1 MIAAVTGATGYVG
14 QFVTARL
21 LAEGVHV
28 RAWHRGDAPPDL
40 FPEAE
45 WLRGDLRDEP
55 AMRRLVAGCDLL
67 VHCALE
73 HVPSRYRGGEG
84 DDLAAF
90 QEANL
95 VGSIRLLG
103 AARASGVGRAVV
115 LSSRAALGDRR
126 PPGQLGDEAVLMPD
140 THYGAVKAGLEAVVS
155 AYGRGEGWPVAA
167 IRPTGVY
174 GLIAP
179 VERSKWFALV
189 AAALAGGAMLPPRS
203 ATEVH
208 GSDVA
213 DAVWRIAT
221 AAPERIAGR
230 AFNCSDMVVDHAD
243 LVEMLAARL
252 GRELAVPPRS
262 APPAVTMA
270 CPGLEALG
278 VRFGGPPRLAETLDG
293 LVEAAAACAAAG

>member
-28 RAWHRGDAPPDL
+28 RAWHRGAAPPRL

-45 WLRGDLRDEP
+45 WLRGDLRDEA
-55 AMRRLVAGCDLL
+55 AMKRLVAGSDLL

-73 HVPSRYRGGEG
+73 HVPGRFRGGEG
-84 DDLAAF
+84 EDLAAF

-95 VGSIRLLG
+95 CGSVKLLR
-103 AARASGVGRAVV
+103 AAKDAGVRRAVV

-155 AYGRGEGWPVAA
+155 AYGLGEGWPVAA

-174 GLIAP
+174 GMVAP

-189 AAALAGGAMLPPRS
+189 GAALAGGAMPAPRS

-221 AAPERIAGR
+221 AEPERIAGR

-243 LVEMLAARL
+243 LVQMLAARV
-252 GRELAVPPRS
+252 GRELAVPPRG

-278 VRFGGPPRLAETLDG
+278 MRFGGRPRLADG
-293 LVEAAAACAAAG
+293 AI